1 MEKVREGKRTVVEV
15 GESGERSPTAL
26 TYTNVTYFHEL
37 NLLSRAQS
45 PAHEQ
50 Y

>member
-15 GESGERSPTAL
+15 GVSVECSPTAL

-37 NLLSRAQS
+37 NVLSRPQN

>member
-15 GESGERSPTAL
+15 GRSGERSPTAL

-37 NLLSRAQS
+37 HLLSR
-45 PAHEQ
+45 PRIPEHEK

>member
-1 MEKVREGKRTVVEV
+1 MEKVREGKRTEVEV

-37 NLLSRAQS
+37 NLLSRPQS